1 MTHLF
6 HTNEES
12 AKIFFD
18 ILKDQT
24 LDYSNITVVIAAA
37 FEISVAYSFQTNKFY
52 LRHVKY

>member
-37 FEISVAYSFQTNKFY
+37 FEISVAYLLQTSKFY
-52 LRHVKY
+52 LGHVKY